1 MHKTI
6 GLASGVGRAAC
17 FLIPPPHNIPPL
29 AHSQPL
35 QVLVLQAYDEAAQ
48 TTAWQL
54 ADVRAN
60 APAKGR
66 KMSKRQLAM
75 RLELAVSQLR
85 RVRVHV
91 DF

>member
-1 MHKTI
+1 
-6 GLASGVGRAAC
+6 
-17 FLIPPPHNIPPL
+17 
-29 AHSQPL
+29 
-35 QVLVLQAYDEAAQ
+35 VLVLQAYDEAAQ